1 MLILAICCMSLFM
14 VGMDTTIVNIAL
26 PTIQQDLHA
35 GISGLQWTIDA
46 YALVLGSLLMF
57 SGSMADR
64 LGRKRVFLVGLALF
78 GTSSLLCSLAP
89 DINWL
94 IAFRALQG
102 IGGSMLNPV
111 ALSIVSNV
119 FTDDRERAR
128 AVGIWA
134 GVFGL
139 SMALGPLVGLPGAS
153 SRSPEPPIRAVST
166 LWDRC

>member
-1 MLILAICCMSLFM
+1 MTAHQDLTYRRRMLVLAICCMSLFM
-14 VGMDTTIVNIAL
+14 VGLGHHIVNIAL
-26 PTIQQDLHA
+26 PTIQQDLRA

-46 YALVLGSLLMF
+46 YALVLGSLLIL
-57 SGSMADR
+57 SGSLADR
-64 LGRKRVFLVGLALF
+64 FGRRRVFLAGLALF
-78 GTSSLLCSLAP
+78 GSASLLCSLAP

-94 IAFRALQG
+94 IAFRAIQG

-139 SMALGPLVGLPGAS
+139 SMALGPLVGGS
-153 SRSPEPPIRAVST
+153 
-166 LWDRC
+166 